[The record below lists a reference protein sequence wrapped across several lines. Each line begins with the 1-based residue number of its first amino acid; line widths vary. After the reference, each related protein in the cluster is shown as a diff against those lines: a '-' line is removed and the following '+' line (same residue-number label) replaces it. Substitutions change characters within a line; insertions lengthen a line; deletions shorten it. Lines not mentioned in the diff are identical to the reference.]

1 MGIAERF
8 TEERRARLA
17 AQRLLEQKQAE
28 LFAANK
34 KLAEY
39 AKELNEEI
47 RETREEVGSLRD
59 ENMRVKADL
68 QTATRRTEIAER
80 RLWDSVE
87 IIRDG
92 FAVFD
97 SGGRMIAANTAYLS
111 VFDGHDEI
119 KSGVTYIRVLQI
131 CTEEGVIDTGD
142 LSPTAWMLERW
153 QSDAPK
159 PYNFELWNG
168 QYIKLID
175 RRSRDGDMVTLALNM
190 TETMSVQTELDTARE
205 KAKAA
210 TRGQIIVP
218 RQYKP

>member
-1 MGIAERF
+1 
-8 TEERRARLA
+8 
-17 AQRLLEQKQAE
+17 
-28 LFAANK
+28 
-34 KLAEY
+34 
-39 AKELNEEI
+39 
-47 RETREEVGSLRD
+47 
-59 ENMRVKADL
+59 
-68 QTATRRTEIAER
+68 
-80 RLWDSVE
+80 
-87 IIRDG
+87 
-92 FAVFD
+92 
-97 SGGRMIAANTAYLS
+97 MIAANTAYLP